1 MELNTPPKGVRTYS
15 YPNGIDDRGFFR
27 RILELRDCETND
39 LDFSIA
45 SNPTKHTLRGLHYN
59 KNLNV
64 ENKYVN
70 VISGSILDVLVDM
83 RPHEPTYLNWF
94 SMTLNSSSNL
104 TIYIPSGIAHGYITL
119 EGNTIVSYVMDSEF
133 NAQEYGRIRWN
144 DPMIGIVW
152 PFSPTIISKLDQEA
166 ELLSLAQ

>member
-1 MELNTPPKGVRTYS
+1 MELNTPPQGVKIYS
-15 YPNGIDDRGFFR
+15 YPNGVDDRGFFK
-27 RILELRDCETND
+27 RIVELRDRESND

-59 KNLNV
+59 KNLGR

-70 VISGSILDVLVDM
+70 VISGSLLDVLVDM

-94 SMTLNSSSNL
+94 SLTLTSSSNL
-104 TIYIPSGIAHGYITL
+104 TVYIPSGIAHGYMTL
-119 EGNTIVSYVMDSEF
+119 EDNTIISYVMDSQF

-144 DPMIGIVW
+144 DPTIGILW
-152 PFSPTIISKLDQEA
+152 PFSPAIISKLDQEA
-166 ELLSLAQ
+166 EFLSLA

>member
-1 MELNTPPKGVRTYS
+1 MELNTPPKGVKIYS
-15 YPNGIDDRGFFR
+15 YPNGVDDRGFFK
-27 RILELRDCETND
+27 RIVELRDLESND

-59 KNLNV
+59 KNLGR

-70 VISGSILDVLVDM
+70 VISGSLLDVLVDM

-94 SMTLNSSSNL
+94 SLTLTSSSNL
-104 TIYIPSGIAHGYITL
+104 TVYIPSGIAHGYITL
-119 EGNTIVSYVMDSEF
+119 EDNTIISYVMDSQF

-144 DPMIGIVW
+144 DPTIGILW
-152 PFSPTIISKLDQEA
+152 PFYPAIISKLDEEA
-166 ELLSLAQ
+166 EFLNLA